1 MTNLVSNFECLF
13 WFCCQPSLKSDPQVV
28 QFTQNYLFWVKA
40 LEASLE
46 YLEGAPNF
54 KTQPQLKKITPPN
67 IQNSTLNSSFDALSK
82 RHDPDLSWG
91 PASAPAPAAPAAAIF
106 LLDHVTG
113 AEKKSK
119 LQKHFKTHH
128 NRIDKILTQLFY
140 FILVKD
146 CKLLL
151 LLLALNTAHQP
162 SLQVSSFTESST

>member
-1 MTNLVSNFECLF
+1 M
-13 WFCCQPSLKSDPQVV
+13 
-28 QFTQNYLFWVKA
+28 KA

-113 AEKKSK
+113 AEKKSQDAK
-119 LQKHFKTHH
+119 TLKTHH
-128 NRIDKILTQLFY
+128 NRIDKILTQLFLFY
-140 FILVKD
+140 LSQG
-146 CKLLL
+146 L
-151 LLLALNTAHQP
+151 
-162 SLQVSSFTESST
+162 

>member
-1 MTNLVSNFECLF
+1 MFVLIFFPADIKIRSG
-13 WFCCQPSLKSDPQVV
+13 WK
-28 QFTQNYLFWVKA
+28 NYLFSVKTP
-40 LEASLE
+40 LK
-46 YLEGAPNF
+46 YLEGALNF
-54 KTQPQLKKITPPN
+54 KTWLQLKNITITN

-82 RHDPDLSWG
+82 WHDPDLSWG